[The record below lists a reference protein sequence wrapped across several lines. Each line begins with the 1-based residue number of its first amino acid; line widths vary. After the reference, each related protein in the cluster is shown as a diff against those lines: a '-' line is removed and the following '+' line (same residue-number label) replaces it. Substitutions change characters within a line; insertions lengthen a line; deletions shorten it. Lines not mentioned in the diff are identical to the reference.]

1 MRSDSVTLMGKYSG
15 QGLGST
21 VGYWRGYIASTQ
33 IYNRAL
39 SAAEVKQNYN
49 ALKGRFGL

>member
-1 MRSDSVTLMGKYSG
+1 ML
-15 QGLGST
+15 LGARFSAEYFNG
-21 VGYWRGYIASTQ
+21 VIATGQ

-39 SAAEVKQNYN
+39 SAAEVQQNYN